1 MSGSKHVNAAVA
13 VFEELGVETM
23 STRDLVRAAIERD
36 LIGDAKWAYNHMS
49 RKVRDSSLFDT
60 SVRGQVTFLGST
72 ETLVE
77 EVEVAP
83 EAPVTPVASSFPGP
97 TLGGATAGASIVV
110 TDPETSVSTDGE
122 EAATDFEVDEYEA
135 TETA

>member
-60 SVRGQVTFLGST
+60 SVRGQVTFLGSA
-72 ETLVE
+72 ESVVE
-77 EVEVAP
+77 EVEVTP
-83 EAPVTPVASSFPGP
+83 EGPGVGPIASSFPGP
-97 TLGGATAGASIVV
+97 TLGGATAGRDLPARH
-110 TDPETSVSTDGE
+110 D
-122 EAATDFEVDEYEA
+122 
-135 TETA
+135 